1 VEDLLVKAE
10 KEDRGV
16 IDLGTPQIVDT
27 KQLLALIE
35 IGRAAAPT
43 LVAATRSA
51 SPRRVAY
58 AVHALGRIGDPT
70 AVAAIEAVQAR
81 FAGRLPEDP
90 WEAAAVAQAHAALA
104 ALRE

>member
-35 IGRAAAPT
+35 IGRAAAAPP
-43 LVAATRSA
+43 RSA